1 MRIEETIHTIKKRN
15 IYRFFFKRIRH
26 FYLLT
31 IIIMQFIK
39 IGTENTTD
47 IKSPLESKYCCL
59 ENNLLKSNK
68 YIISNTYQ
76 NNMIILSNLKIL
88 TSS

>member
-1 MRIEETIHTIKKRN
+1 MRIEETIHTIKK
-15 IYRFFFKRIRH
+15 IYVYMFVLNVKRH

-68 YIISNTYQ
+68 YVISNTYQ
-76 NNMIILSNLKIL
+76 NNMIILNNLKIL

>member
-1 MRIEETIHTIKKRN
+1 MRIEETIYTIKK
-15 IYRFFFKRIRH
+15 IYVYMFVLNVKRH

-68 YIISNTYQ
+68 YVISNTYQ
-76 NNMIILSNLKIL
+76 NNMIILNNLKIL